1 LLGGGEK
8 RRGLRYRNTSPDG
21 QHPDNRIGISAP
33 PAACRTSRPQPTTR
47 AGAASTDRRYVCRW
61 RLADMRDAGD
71 VMQPGHMDHFGEEV
85 SSEEAVDEI
94 LTLRASGS

>member
-1 LLGGGEK
+1 MVSTPTTGSASLRRLPRAG
-8 RRGLRYRNTSPDG
+8 RRGRSPR
-21 QHPDNRIGISAP
+21 PEPARRVPIGS
-33 PAACRTSRPQPTTR
+33 
-47 AGAASTDRRYVCRW
+47 YVCRW